1 MRRPKIAGEVK
12 EPPASKV
19 AGEGDRTHCGRV
31 RHQALPAM
39 RLRVT
44 ERVGLDA
51 DHSEVLP
58 AQDVVAVG
66 LAPLPHIRR

>member
-1 MRRPKIAGEVK
+1 MRPKIAGEVK
-12 EPPASKV
+12 EPPALNGRAKAIGPT
-19 AGEGDRTHCGRV
+19 AGACAIRP
-31 RHQALPAM
+31 LPAM
-39 RLRVT
+39 RLRVK